1 MSALVLASASP
12 RRKALLAQLMTSFV
26 VRAANIDETPKI
38 DESPSDYVA
47 RMAREKALAVLKHYP
62 HPQVPVLASD
72 TSVVSGVS
80 ILGKPV
86 DTEDARVMLRR
97 LSGSWHSVFSAVHL
111 VVNGCEFCCIEETR
125 VKFTPVTDQQISA
138 YLETDEPWDKAGSY
152 AIQGLAG
159 AFVER
164 IDGSYSN
171 VVGLPLSQT
180 HQLLVAAGIATRLSG
195 VACD

>member
-12 RRKALLAQLMTSFV
+12 RRKALLEQLMTSFV
-26 VRAANIDETPKI
+26 VHAANINETPKI
-38 DESPSDYVA
+38 DETPSDYVA
-47 RMAREKALAVLKHYP
+47 RMAREKALAVVKHY
-62 HPQVPVLASD
+62 QDVPVLASD
-72 TSVVSGVS
+72 TSVVSGVT

-86 DTEDARVMLRR
+86 DIQDARAMLRR
-97 LSGSWHSVFSAVHL
+97 LSDSWHSVFSAVHL
-111 VVNGCEFCCIEETR
+111 VVNGCEFRCIEETR
-125 VKFTPVTDQQISA
+125 VKFTPLTDQQISA
-138 YLETDEPWDKAGSY
+138 YLATDEPWDKAGSY

-195 VACD
+195 VARD